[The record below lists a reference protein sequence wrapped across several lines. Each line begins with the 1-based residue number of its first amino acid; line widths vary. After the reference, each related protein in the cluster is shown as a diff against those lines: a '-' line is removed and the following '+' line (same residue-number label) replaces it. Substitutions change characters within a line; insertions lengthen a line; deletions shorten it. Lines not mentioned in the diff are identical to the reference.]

1 MMSKKKNDEALAR
14 QASEVRQ
21 QFRHIERHLREP
33 NPETGFAND
42 QEMISALRKAIHNAK
57 ELLASIQHEKKEIHA

>member
-1 MMSKKKNDEALAR
+1 MMGKKKNDEALAR

-33 NPETGFAND
+33 DPETGFAND
-42 QEMISALRKAIHNAK
+42 LEMISALRKAIHDAE
-57 ELLASIQHEKKEIHA
+57 ELLASHPAGSLPA